1 MKQKLILVLT
11 AIVLLAFLI
20 GSCSNGMT
28 DDEKEI
34 AIAVALTQTA
44 AAPSQAAPVV
54 ATTTAPTMTES
65 LTTTVVPTTAAPAVA
80 VAPTDT
86 PTVGAVAA
94 AVTLTPT
101 VAPPTATPV
110 AVNPGSTEPLPIT
123 QPAAKVRTLLV
134 APGEPGAL
142 YALLTDEIADNAP
155 ATNAQILL
163 SRNFGESWTPAPSGL
178 PTVADD
184 CLYSVGMDYFG
195 ATALFASTCQ
205 GLYRWSEAAPT
216 WAQLTEEPTGMVS
229 VVYGNADLIWATRP
243 YQPGE
248 APLLRSQ
255 DGGESWT
262 TVEVTHTTG
271 IANIGVNPRDS
282 QTGYAIVWPD
292 EDAGSDLRRG
302 TLFTAWQIMPTP
314 NGNQAINTGM
324 TIDGG
329 TGNLYVTTSSA
340 TGARLWRSTNPD
352 VPAIE
357 NVQWSEVY
365 VTAPNVNLDVLS
377 SGWSPQEDEISIY
390 ANFIQVNS
398 DKLTYALYRSI
409 DSGRTWAPVV
419 ITVQ

>member
-1 MKQKLILVLT
+1 MKQKIIVGLT
-11 AIVLLAFLI
+11 TIVLLAFLI

-34 AIAVALTQTA
+34 AIAVVLTQTA
-44 AAPSQAAPVV
+44 AAPQAAPIA
-54 ATTTAPTMTES
+54 ATTVPTTTQS
-65 LTTTVVPTTAAPAVA
+65 LTDTVVPTT

-86 PTVGAVAA
+86 PTAAAVAA
-94 AVTLTPT
+94 AITLTPT
-101 VAPPTATPV
+101 VAPPVATPV
-110 AVNPGSTEPLPIT
+110 PVNPGSTEPLPVT

-142 YALLTDEIADNAP
+142 YALLTDEIADNSP
-155 ATNAQILL
+155 AMNAQFLV
-163 SRNFGESWTPAPSGL
+163 SRDFGESWTPAPSEL
-178 PTVADD
+178 PAVADD

-243 YQPGE
+243 YKAGE

-302 TLFTAWQIMPTP
+302 TLYTNWQIMPTP

-352 VPAIE
+352 VSAIE

-365 VTAPNVNLDVLS
+365 ATAPNVNLDVLS

-390 ANFIQVNS
+390 ANFIQVNNE
-398 DKLTYALYRSI
+398 KLTYALYRSL
-409 DSGRTWAPVV
+409 DSGRTWEPMI